1 MMVEH
6 THFLKLD
13 PLEPYPVGKSLP
25 GKSLPRRNRRSQ
37 PDERSG

>member
-6 THFLKLD
+6 THFLKFHL
-13 PLEPYPVGKSLP
+13 LELHSLELYPV